1 MNRHQVEFLQTGAK
15 TYLDVHLAMK
25 AFRELVWAEC
35 ETVVREKLDQINTA
49 CQMQWMLSSVKDYV
63 YHQSS
68 PRIGVSLGKKIL
80 IKDAGAQGGLYFHLR
95 LVRAANNP
103 GQESL
108 SYEVGVQLYRGSQDV
123 LDGLWA
129 NSGHAALDETF
140 EKTHD
145 GLLFKRAL
153 TEDGLRDL
161 GKHLAQ
167 ATDDLIIFMRRVG
180 GLKRFLPAST
190 QE

>member
-1 MNRHQVEFLQTGAK
+1 MNGQQVEFLQTGAK
-15 TYLDVHLAMK
+15 TYLDVRLAMK
-25 AFRELVWAEC
+25 AFRELVGAEC

-49 CQMQWMLSSVKDYV
+49 CQMQWMLSSAKDYV
-63 YHQSS
+63 YDQSS
-68 PRIGVSLGKKIL
+68 PRISVSLGKKIL

-95 LVRAANNP
+95 LARTTNNP
-103 GQESL
+103 DQESL
-108 SYEVGVQLYRGSQDV
+108 SYEAGVQLYRGSQDV

-129 NSGHAALDETF
+129 NSGNTAPDDTF
-140 EKTHD
+140 EKTGD
-145 GLLFKRAL
+145 GLLFKRTL

-167 ATDDLIIFMRRVG
+167 ATDEFITFMRRVG
-180 GLKRFLPAST
+180 GLKRFLPTAT